1 MIVIKNLESECSRR
15 QMDSYNF
22 LFNVIEKQT
31 SLITI
36 LILISAYIPKGGTD
50 YPTMTD

>member
-1 MIVIKNLESECSRR
+1 
-15 QMDSYNF
+15 MDSYKF
-22 LFNVIEKQT
+22 LFNVIEQQT

-36 LILISAYIPKGGTD
+36 FILMISAYIPKGGTD